1 MEGENGLEHYFI
13 CGHSPDL
20 GAIENCWQMP
30 KAFTKKYPHL
40 DDETL
45 KELIVEGWAHVLQRF
60 IDEMVGEISKRL
72 REVRDGKAKM
82 TGY

>member
-1 MEGENGLEHYFI
+1 
-13 CGHSPDL
+13 
-20 GAIENCWQMP
+20 MP

-60 IDEMVGEISKRL
+60 IDEKVGEIPKGF
-72 REVRDGKAKM
+72 EK
-82 TGY
+82 